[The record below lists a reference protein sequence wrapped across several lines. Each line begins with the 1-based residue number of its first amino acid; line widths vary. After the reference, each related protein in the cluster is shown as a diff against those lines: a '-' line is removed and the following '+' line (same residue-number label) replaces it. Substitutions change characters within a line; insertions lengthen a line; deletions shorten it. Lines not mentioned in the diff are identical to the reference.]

1 MLFKN
6 LKPKH
11 MKKEKARQLLQDYI
25 DKQIKDF
32 GTFKLPIVDVV
43 VIKEVELDITNC
55 YTWRYLVAIA
65 YSLDPYS
72 LT

>member
-1 MLFKN
+1 
-6 LKPKH
+6 

-32 GTFKLPIVDVV
+32 GTFKIPIVDVV
-43 VIKEVELDITNC
+43 VLEEVEHNAINC

-65 YSLDPYS
+65 YSLNP
-72 LT
+72 LNPNT

>member
-1 MLFKN
+1 
-6 LKPKH
+6 

-43 VIKEVELDITNC
+43 VLKEVKIDAINC
-55 YTWRYLVAIA
+55 YTWRYLVSVA
-65 YSLDPYS
+65 Y
-72 LT
+72 